1 MKYEVFDFEIIHLK
15 NKIIPYAI
23 SYSNSNKII
32 FYKFKNISK
41 YEVIEYILKNFQNDT
56 IYFAHNLLFDFLLI
70 IKDIINLKIK
80 FKWVFLEYEL
90 YSLILFYN
98 DKTIYFRCSYKLI
111 PFPLGKFY
119 PNLSLYKKLYFP
131 YDSLKNWN
139 PLALCKSFKDIDLKY
154 SDLNMD
160 EYLKIYSIN
169 DSLILKT
176 GLSNF
181 FNTLTKLKIN
191 YTKNYTCGGISLS
204 YYIKNWNKIN
214 LNLKKKDKQIIKQAY
229 LGGRCEIFGN
239 PKEGEKILHFDFEGM
254 YQSCMLEN
262 LPYGDFKLEKSFD
275 NNIAEPGFY
284 YIEINYDSDLP
295 ILPIKE
301 DKLYFKNGFITGWF
315 WYEEILLTLS
325 THKINL
331 FKIIYKLVSIK
342 NDPILYDFITNLAL
356 IKAEGGIKKDIGKL
370 LINSFYGRM
379 GVDDTINVIKLKK
392 ELGNEKIYGILENF
406 FIIKE
411 EKRRNSK
418 SNIAI
423 AAAITSKARIKL
435 YNAFLEVIS
444 HGGRLLY
451 CDTDSIIAAFNINN
465 KIEDIKL
472 GNYVLFDT
480 KKEDTLIKDA
490 VFINP
495 KTYGLILNNGKKIIK
510 IKGINNSDVDFYY
523 LKFSLLNKT
532 NTISLT
538 TTFFSKKKFFCWKK
552 WFFSCKFTK
561 KTYKKYKFKAQK

>member
-1 MKYEVFDFEIIHLK
+1 M
-15 NKIIPYAI
+15 
-23 SYSNSNKII
+23 
-32 FYKFKNISK
+32 
-41 YEVIEYILKNFQNDT
+41 
-56 IYFAHNLLFDFLLI
+56 
-70 IKDIINLKIK
+70 
-80 FKWVFLEYEL
+80 
-90 YSLILFYN
+90 
-98 DKTIYFRCSYKLI
+98 
-111 PFPLGKFY
+111 
-119 PNLSLYKKLYFP
+119 
-131 YDSLKNWN
+131 
-139 PLALCKSFKDIDLKY
+139 
-154 SDLNMD
+154 
-160 EYLKIYSIN
+160 
-169 DSLILKT
+169 
-176 GLSNF
+176 
-181 FNTLTKLKIN
+181 
-191 YTKNYTCGGISLS
+191 
-204 YYIKNWNKIN
+204 
-214 LNLKKKDKQIIKQAY
+214 
-229 LGGRCEIFGN
+229 GGRCEIFGN

-523 LKFSLLNKT
+523 LKFSFLNKT
-532 NTISLT
+532 NTISLP
-538 TTFFSKKKFFCWKK
+538 TTFFSKKF
-552 WFFSCKFTK
+552 
-561 KTYKKYKFKAQK
+561 KYKHIYTK

>member
-1 MKYEVFDFEIIHLK
+1 
-15 NKIIPYAI
+15 
-23 SYSNSNKII
+23 
-32 FYKFKNISK
+32 
-41 YEVIEYILKNFQNDT
+41 
-56 IYFAHNLLFDFLLI
+56 
-70 IKDIINLKIK
+70 
-80 FKWVFLEYEL
+80 
-90 YSLILFYN
+90 
-98 DKTIYFRCSYKLI
+98 
-111 PFPLGKFY
+111 
-119 PNLSLYKKLYFP
+119 
-131 YDSLKNWN
+131 
-139 PLALCKSFKDIDLKY
+139 
-154 SDLNMD
+154 
-160 EYLKIYSIN
+160 
-169 DSLILKT
+169 
-176 GLSNF
+176 
-181 FNTLTKLKIN
+181 
-191 YTKNYTCGGISLS
+191 
-204 YYIKNWNKIN
+204 
-214 LNLKKKDKQIIKQAY
+214 
-229 LGGRCEIFGN
+229 
-239 PKEGEKILHFDFEGM
+239 
-254 YQSCMLEN
+254 
-262 LPYGDFKLEKSFD
+262 
-275 NNIAEPGFY
+275 
-284 YIEINYDSDLP
+284 
-295 ILPIKE
+295 
-301 DKLYFKNGFITGWF
+301 
-315 WYEEILLTLS
+315 
-325 THKINL
+325 
-331 FKIIYKLVSIK
+331 LVSIK

-523 LKFSLLNKT
+523 LKFSFLNKT
-532 NTISLT
+532 NTISLP
-538 TTFFSKKKFFCWKK
+538 TTFFSKKNLNINI
-552 WFFSCKFTK
+552 FTQN
-561 KTYKKYKFKAQK
+561 KTLDLMSYNKRI